1 MKHLCLSIIIFLSAL
16 TSNAQTTL
24 NNDSLASDFNY
35 LVKLL
40 ESTHPDPYSG
50 FGGKVFFHKVANDV
64 LQDLQKNACT
74 ETVFVN
80 KVNAFLSN
88 IHDGHT
94 GLQYKKSSNAERY
107 AQRIAFR
114 VIPNGLIV
122 DGISTSHKE
131 LLGARLDSIN
141 SVNIVELLKRME
153 YLYPCENIYGNYDAL
168 HWEANSENLLR
179 QLGTQFTDSV
189 RYSLRTAD
197 NKSVILSLPLVNSDS
212 LNNIPITFTSASK
225 KSPFKNLNYQF
236 ADKERHIMVI
246 RISKIMARENYEY
259 CWKNKWDGA
268 YYDIKSYYKYTL
280 KKEMPRDTIQALA
293 GIPSFSEV
301 FANMLTQM
309 KKYKSENLIIDLRSD
324 GGGWT
329 PIVLPSLLMMYGD
342 DYITKDMNTK
352 FYRLISP
359 LYLQKIN
366 TTLDVFNRRQ
376 GTHYKIG
383 DYISEDD
390 KPTVNTSA
398 DSLRKNFILNCMS
411 ASCPLLTKL
420 KGSPLYHPQHIYV
433 VTDAGTFSAAF
444 HYAFYL
450 WRMGATIVGI
460 PSSQAPNTYMEK
472 TPFYLPYTHLQGSIS
487 NSMQI
492 FLPANDRR
500 AKIFYP
506 DLMPTYQDYKKY
518 DFDANAEVLYLL
530 DKITKELPAK
540 NTSQHLHNL

>member
-16 TSNAQTTL
+16 SSNAQTTL
-24 NNDSLASDFNY
+24 NKDSLASDFSY

-40 ESTHPDPYSG
+40 ESSHPDPYSG
-50 FGGKVFFHKVANDV
+50 FGGKVFFHKAVNDA

-74 ETVFVN
+74 ETTFVN

-94 GLQYKKSSNAERY
+94 GLQYKKSSDTERY

-114 VIPNGLIV
+114 VIPDGLIV

-141 SVNIVELLKRME
+141 NVSIVELLKRME
-153 YLYPCENIYGNYDAL
+153 HLYPCENIYANYDAL

-212 LNNIPITFTSASK
+212 LYNIPITFTSASK
-225 KSPFKNLNYQF
+225 KSPSKNLSYQF

-268 YYDIKSYYKYTL
+268 YDDIKNYYKYTL
-280 KKEMPRDTIQALA
+280 KKEMPRDTIKALA

-366 TTLDVFNRRQ
+366 TTLDVFNRQ
-376 GTHYKIG
+376 QDTHYKIG
-383 DYISEDD
+383 NYISEDD
-390 KPTVNTSA
+390 KPVVNTST

-472 TPFYLPYTHLQGSIS
+472 TPFCLPYTHLQGSIS

-518 DFDANAEVLYLL
+518 DFDANAEILYLL
-530 DKITKELPAK
+530 DKINKDLSAK
-540 NTSQHLHNL
+540 GTQN